1 MRRFPVGL
9 FIALLAVVA
18 VVGGI
23 RIFAKSE
30 GERYAQVQHVLNAPS
45 RIQLDLTVTYPQGP
59 IAEEDYHLEDD
70 DGASVAT
77 YSVTDRKGDRAHFDE
92 TIRGYG
98 VSFAF
103 EKLVQDGI
111 WQITS
116 KPPRGRDEPV
126 YTVSVK
132 QTVQRE
138 HGSRRVS
145 FSDPEYWARAR
156 EFHLTLDPK
165 KATPDES
172 DLIKLEAGANPD
184 PRYLDVV
191 DDFRQFG
198 SPAFKATIA
207 SARKKLLAS

>member
-9 FIALLAVVA
+9 VVALLAIVA

-30 GERYAQVQHVLNAPS
+30 GDRYVAVQHVLSAPS
-45 RIQLDLTVTYPQGP
+45 RIQLDLTVTYPNGP
-59 IAEEDYHLEDD
+59 IAQEAYHLEDD
-70 DGASVAT
+70 DGSSLAT

-92 TIRGYG
+92 TIHGYG

-103 EKLVQDGI
+103 EKLVADGI

-116 KPPRGRDEPV
+116 KPPRGRNEPI

-165 KATPDES
+165 KATPDEA
-172 DLIKLEAGANPD
+172 DLIKLEAGTNPD
-184 PRYLDVV
+184 GRYLQVV
-191 DDFRQFG
+191 NDFRDFG

>member
-9 FIALLAVVA
+9 LVAVLAVIG
-18 VVGGI
+18 VVGGF
-23 RIFAKSE
+23 RLFAKPE
-30 GERYAQVQHVLNAPS
+30 GQRYTAVQRVLNSPS
-45 RIQLDLTVTYPQGP
+45 RIDLDLTVSYPAGP
-59 IAEEDYHLEDD
+59 IAQEDYHLEDA
-70 DGASVAT
+70 DGQSLAT
-77 YSVTDRKGDRAHFDE
+77 YSVTDRRGDRAHFDE
-92 TIRGYG
+92 VIRGYG

-103 EKLVQDGI
+103 EKLEQDGI
-111 WQITS
+111 WAITS
-116 KPPRGRDEPV
+116 KPPRGHDEPV

-145 FSDPEYWARAR
+145 FSDPDYWARAR

-165 KATPDES
+165 RATPDES

-184 PRYLDVV
+184 ARYLEIVN
-191 DDFRQFG
+191 DFRDFG
-198 SPAFKATIA
+198 SPAFKATVA